1 MSTKLKTKMLKT
13 QNSKLKTFKGFTI
26 VELLVAMG
34 LFVVLIGI
42 STGGFIKA
50 LQTQKAIISLME
62 ANDNAGLALEQI
74 AREIRTGYNFSKIS
88 DTELQFV
95 NQRNQVIWYR
105 LNEEAIERGTEK
117 EGVVSQRIYKKITA
131 DNVKIKSFKVALFGS
146 GVGDGYPPRITISL
160 SVGPTGRYLENIL
173 TNIQTTIS
181 ARTLDS

>member
-1 MSTKLKTKMLKT
+1 MSKVKCQK
-13 QNSKLKTFKGFTI
+13 SKVNNGFTI

-62 ANDNAGLALEQI
+62 ANDNANLALEQM

-95 NQRNQVIWYR
+95 NQYNRVVWYR

-117 EGVVSQRIYKKITA
+117 EGVVSRRIYKKITA
-131 DNVKIKSFKVALFGS
+131 DNVKIKNFKVALFGS
-146 GVGDGYPPRITISL
+146 GVGDGYPPRITVSL